1 MALLLVLLL
10 VAGVTVWEGL
20 LVRGW
25 LRPLEV
31 SIYPIN
37 GDGSALTEAY
47 IIRLSVQQFDAIGDF
62 LQQQAKRY
70 RLQPLPDVKIR
81 LEPEIKAPPPQTNN
95 GAHSALSSI
104 TWSLRL
110 RYYAFR
116 HTPFWSNLGRIRL
129 FEIGRAHV

>member
-37 GDGSALTEAY
+37 GDESALTEAY
-47 IIRLSVQQFDAIGDF
+47 IRSLSAQQFDAIGDF
-62 LQQQAKRY
+62 LKRSTIAY
-70 RLQPLPDVKIR
+70 NRFRL
-81 LEPEIKAPPPQTNN
+81 
-95 GAHSALSSI
+95 
-104 TWSLRL
+104 
-110 RYYAFR
+110 
-116 HTPFWSNLGRIRL
+116 
-129 FEIGRAHV
+129 